1 MWLSNR
7 PAPVKNSRAEVV
19 GDPGILP
26 RSVLDAPPLFSFQ
39 LPTTPSVPS
48 CPPAG
53 KWAGLTLRSVLTKK
67 FPHALFGA
75 FPMSDPRVLSEVQK
89 ILKNE
94 RAFLPVSVLLASAV
108 AFVVVWYRLD
118 HGPEAFLAG
127 LLVGGLGVVAL
138 AGFVYV
144 VRLSTALRGEKPS
157 GLLEDARRL
166 ASSR

>member
-1 MWLSNR
+1 
-7 PAPVKNSRAEVV
+7 
-19 GDPGILP
+19 
-26 RSVLDAPPLFSFQ
+26 
-39 LPTTPSVPS
+39 
-48 CPPAG
+48 
-53 KWAGLTLRSVLTKK
+53 
-67 FPHALFGA
+67 
-75 FPMSDPRVLSEVQK
+75 MSDPRVLSEVQK

>member
-1 MWLSNR
+1 
-7 PAPVKNSRAEVV
+7 
-19 GDPGILP
+19 
-26 RSVLDAPPLFSFQ
+26 
-39 LPTTPSVPS
+39 
-48 CPPAG
+48 
-53 KWAGLTLRSVLTKK
+53 
-67 FPHALFGA
+67 
-75 FPMSDPRVLSEVQK
+75 MSDPRVLSEVQK

-127 LLVGGLGVVAL
+127 LLVGGLGVIAL
-138 AGFVYV
+138 AGFGYV

-157 GLLEDARRL
+157 GLLKDARRL

>member
-1 MWLSNR
+1 
-7 PAPVKNSRAEVV
+7 
-19 GDPGILP
+19 
-26 RSVLDAPPLFSFQ
+26 
-39 LPTTPSVPS
+39 
-48 CPPAG
+48 
-53 KWAGLTLRSVLTKK
+53 
-67 FPHALFGA
+67 
-75 FPMSDPRVLSEVQK
+75 MSDPRVLSEVQK
-89 ILKNE
+89 VLKNE

-108 AFVVVWYRLD
+108 AFVVVWYRVD

>member
-1 MWLSNR
+1 
-7 PAPVKNSRAEVV
+7 
-19 GDPGILP
+19 
-26 RSVLDAPPLFSFQ
+26 
-39 LPTTPSVPS
+39 
-48 CPPAG
+48 
-53 KWAGLTLRSVLTKK
+53 
-67 FPHALFGA
+67 
-75 FPMSDPRVLSEVQK
+75 MSDPRVLSEVQK

-118 HGPEAFLAG
+118 HGPEAFRAG

>member
-1 MWLSNR
+1 
-7 PAPVKNSRAEVV
+7 
-19 GDPGILP
+19 
-26 RSVLDAPPLFSFQ
+26 
-39 LPTTPSVPS
+39 
-48 CPPAG
+48 
-53 KWAGLTLRSVLTKK
+53 
-67 FPHALFGA
+67 
-75 FPMSDPRVLSEVQK
+75 MSDPRVLSEVQK

-108 AFVVVWYRLD
+108 AFVVVWYRVD

>member
-1 MWLSNR
+1 
-7 PAPVKNSRAEVV
+7 
-19 GDPGILP
+19 
-26 RSVLDAPPLFSFQ
+26 
-39 LPTTPSVPS
+39 
-48 CPPAG
+48 
-53 KWAGLTLRSVLTKK
+53 
-67 FPHALFGA
+67 
-75 FPMSDPRVLSEVQK
+75 
-89 ILKNE
+89 
-94 RAFLPVSVLLASAV
+94 VLLASAV